1 MGNGGSGAK
10 AFLPFVD
17 FSLQSLDIPVALRV
31 KDFDWHFSS
40 PLRFDVRRAVRAGI
54 V

>member
-1 MGNGGSGAK
+1 MSHGGSGAK

-17 FSLQSLDIPVALRV
+17 FSLQSPDILVALRV

-40 PLRFDVRRAVRAGI
+40 PLRFDVRRAAQEI
-54 V
+54 F